1 MSVHQQEPRH
11 QPSQHDMSQP
21 TDASRPQRVSTEL
34 ISDVS
39 SSDGAPQVS
48 VYDLPAQR
56 IHEQSSEPYAIGHHG
71 FGAQTSPRPEIY
83 LDHNATTPVLPCA
96 QQAVLHHMQTSF
108 GNPSSSHSTG
118 LKAKVELEATRQLVK
133 QVIGAGD
140 GHILFTSGATEAIQT
155 AILSALLACR
165 ARQTDMACTPDAHR
179 NRGTYLLYGATEH
192 KAVPESLKYWNN
204 VLQLGAE
211 LRAIPVDV
219 DGRLDVA
226 FIAQYL
232 PQTLMLCTMAVN
244 NETGVKQDLA
254 AIEQLV
260 LAVNP
265 SVHWMVDSV
274 QALGKMA
281 LNLAHSR
288 IDYAPFSGH
297 KLYAPKGIGFLY
309 VRRGAPYQPLMAG
322 GGQES
327 GLRSGTENL
336 PAIAGLHAVLL
347 ALRDPKQGIFQ
358 SEQQL
363 WHYRSALLAALRQV
377 FPDLVLNSD
386 IPYIVPTTI
395 NFAVPGFYSKDI
407 MDLFDAAGIR
417 VSSGSAC
424 SSKVPRSFVLDAMGL
439 APWRSSGAIRL
450 SFGPVMT
457 PQECEQAVAAI
468 LRLKPIVQRCALV
481 LSDKSAHS
489 PQDVSRQHG
498 VIQLRHEDECSY
510 ILQCQQ
516 SGMAVVID
524 PVPALVDRITTLV
537 QGLQLQVLAI
547 LDTHIHQHQRAA
559 RQQLATVLSAAQPE
573 LSIALHN
580 VDHLG
585 WPLEQPSGS
594 VDDAAQLATLQ
605 LGDFRLARI
614 STPGHCRQ
622 GVSYLLFD
630 ISSAAATVP
639 STEHNQPPCAAF
651 VGDLLLPGG
660 VGRLD
665 LANSDAEAFIPSLAL
680 LHRRIG
686 ANTVLLSSHDYAQR
700 FATRWDLCCQELP
713 VLSQLL
719 QCQGE
724 IPQQW
729 QALLHSQ
736 QQQLAQGP
744 YQCGIVNVCD
754 SDARGLVDATDLHQF
769 IVQNPDVVLVDVREG
784 YEQSAG
790 QLQDYIQIK
799 RTPLEIPL
807 SRLVDALIRQQ
818 LTPQQRLLLVCRS
831 GNRSLLAAKILN
843 RFGFTDVY
851 NLKGGIAL
859 LS

>member
-1 MSVHQQEPRH
+1 MSVNSPHP
-11 QPSQHDMSQP
+11 
-21 TDASRPQRVSTEL
+21 
-34 ISDVS
+34 
-39 SSDGAPQVS
+39 
-48 VYDLPAQR
+48 
-56 IHEQSSEPYAIGHHG
+56 QSSLSHHEMTHTAG
-71 FGAQTSPRPEIY
+71 QQATPRLEVY

-155 AILSALLACR
+155 AIVSALLACR
-165 ARQTDMACTPDAHR
+165 SAQPLSQTEGDG
-179 NRGTYLLYGATEH
+179 RGKYLLYGATEH
-192 KAVPESLKYWNN
+192 KAVPESLKYWNK

-211 LRAIPVDV
+211 VRAIPVDHY
-219 DGRLDVA
+219 GRLDLA
-226 FIAQYL
+226 FMAQHL
-232 PQTLMLCTMAVN
+232 PESLMVCTMAVN

-260 LAVNP
+260 LALNP
-265 SVHWMVDSV
+265 AVHWMVDSV

-309 VRRGAPYQPLMAG
+309 VRAGAPYQPLMAG

-347 ALRDPKQGIFQ
+347 ALRDPLQGIFQ
-358 SEQQL
+358 PEQQL
-363 WHYRSALLAALRQV
+363 WHYRRALLAALRQV
-377 FPDLVLNSD
+377 FPDMVLNSD

-439 APWRSSGAIRL
+439 EAWRSSGAIRM

-457 PQECEQAVAAI
+457 AAECDQAVAAI

-481 LSDKSAHS
+481 LSDKSSHA

-498 VIQLRHEDECSY
+498 VMQLRHEDECSY

-516 SGMAVVID
+516 SGHAVVID

-547 LDTHIHQHQRAA
+547 LDTHVHQHQRAA
-559 RQQLATVLSAAQPE
+559 RQQLATVLSAAQPD
-573 LSIALHN
+573 LNARFSA

-585 WPLEQPSGS
+585 WPLDTQSEPSAES
-594 VDDAAQLATLQ
+594 SAISLLQ
-605 LGDFRLARI
+605 VGEFCVERI
-614 STPGHCRQ
+614 HTPGHCRQ
-622 GVSYLLFD
+622 GVSYLLFETASNANTLSTD
-630 ISSAAATVP
+630 SP
-639 STEHNQPPCAAF
+639 SPCAAF

-665 LANSDAEAFIPSLAL
+665 LANSDADAFIPSLAL

-686 ANTVLLSSHDYAQR
+686 PDTVLLSSHDYAQR

-713 VLSQLL
+713 LLAQLL
-719 QCQGE
+719 QCQGDA
-724 IPQQW
+724 PSQW
-729 QALLHSQ
+729 QQLLQAQ

-754 SDARGLVDATDLHQF
+754 SDARGLVDAVELHQF
-769 IVQNPDVVLVDVREG
+769 IAQHPDVVLVDVREG

-807 SRLVDALIRQQ
+807 SRLVDALIRRQ